1 MNKNLDYDAKVTKNL
16 NSKSVRVIIYNRK
29 GGHSCDVRTEQPK

>member
-29 GGHSCDVRTEQPK
+29 GGHVEQNNLSR